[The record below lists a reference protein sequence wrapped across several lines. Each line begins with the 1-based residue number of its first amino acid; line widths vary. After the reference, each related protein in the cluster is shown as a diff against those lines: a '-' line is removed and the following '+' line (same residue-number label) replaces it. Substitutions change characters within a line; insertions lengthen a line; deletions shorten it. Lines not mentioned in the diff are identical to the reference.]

1 MPIPKLVIASAN
13 PDKVAEIT
21 IVLEGLAV
29 LIPRPEGMPDVIE
42 DGDDLEDNARL
53 KAVAVCEFT
62 GKPSVADDTG
72 LEIDALDGAPGVHS
86 ARFAG
91 TDATYQQN
99 VEKVLTDLDGFQTG
113 QRTARF
119 KTVAIVRYPDGR
131 ELIANGTVEGH
142 IAQSPSGE
150 GGFGYDP
157 IFVPAEGDGTT
168 FAQMGEEKHRFSHRG
183 RAFRNLGY
191 MLGSNEK
198 ISY

>member
-13 PDKVAEIT
+13 PDKVAEIA

-53 KAVAVCEFT
+53 KAVAVCEFA

-91 TDATYQQN
+91 ADATYQQN
-99 VEKVLTDLDGFQTG
+99 VEKVLTDLDGFQMG

-142 IAQSPSGE
+142 IAQNPSGE
-150 GGFGYDP
+150 EGFGYDP
-157 IFVPAEGDGTT
+157 IFVPVEGDGST
-168 FAQMGEEKHRFSHRG
+168 FAQMGGEKHRFSHRG

-191 MLGSNEK
+191 ILGEN
-198 ISY
+198 

>member
-53 KAVAVCEFT
+53 KAVAVCEFS

-72 LEIDALDGAPGVHS
+72 LEIDALEGAPGVYS

-91 TDATYQQN
+91 PDATYHQN
-99 VEKVLTDLDGFQTG
+99 LEKVLHDLDGIQIG

-131 ELIANGTVEGH
+131 ELIAKGTVEGC
-142 IAQSPSGE
+142 IALNPSGQE
-150 GGFGYDP
+150 GFGYDP
-157 IFVPAEGDGTT
+157 IFVPVEGDGST

-191 MLGSNEK
+191 MLGSN
-198 ISY
+198 

>member
-1 MPIPKLVIASAN
+1 MSIPKLVIASAN
-13 PDKVAEIT
+13 PDKVAEIS

-53 KAVAVCEFT
+53 KAVAVCEFS

-72 LEIDALDGAPGVHS
+72 LEIDALEGAPGVYS

-91 TDATYQQN
+91 PDATYHQN
-99 VEKVLTDLDGFQTG
+99 VEKVLHDLDGIQIG
-113 QRTARF
+113 ERTARF

-131 ELIANGTVEGH
+131 ELIAKGTVEGC
-142 IAQSPSGE
+142 IALNPSGQE
-150 GGFGYDP
+150 GFGYDP
-157 IFVPAEGDGTT
+157 IFVPVEGDGST

-183 RAFRNLGY
+183 RAFRNLGN
-191 MLGSNEK
+191 MLGSN
-198 ISY
+198 

>member
-1 MPIPKLVIASAN
+1 MSIPKLVIASAN
-13 PDKVAEIT
+13 PDKVAEIS

-29 LIPRPEGMPDVIE
+29 LIPRPEDMPDVIE

-53 KAVAVCEFT
+53 KAVAVCEFS

-72 LEIDALDGAPGVHS
+72 LEIDALEGAPGVYS

-91 TDATYQQN
+91 PDATYQQN
-99 VEKVLTDLDGFQTG
+99 VEKVLHDLDGIQIG

-131 ELIANGTVEGH
+131 ELISKGTVEGC
-142 IAQSPSGE
+142 IALNPSGQE
-150 GGFGYDP
+150 GFGYDP
-157 IFVPAEGDGTT
+157 IFVPVEGDGST

-191 MLGSNEK
+191 MLGSN
-198 ISY
+198 

>member
-13 PDKVAEIT
+13 PDKVAEIA
-21 IVLEGLAV
+21 IVLEGIAV

-42 DGDDLEDNARL
+42 DGNDLEDNARL
-53 KAVAVCEFT
+53 KAVAVCEFA

-72 LEIDALDGAPGVHS
+72 LEIDALDGAPGVYS

-99 VEKVLTDLDGFQTG
+99 VEKVLTYLDGIQTG

-142 IAQSPSGE
+142 IAQKPSGDE
-150 GGFGYDP
+150 GFGYDP
-157 IFVPAEGDGTT
+157 IFVPVEGDGST

-191 MLGSNEK
+191 MLGEN
-198 ISY
+198 

>member
-91 TDATYQQN
+91 DDATYQQN
-99 VEKVLTDLDGFQTG
+99 VEKVLTDLDGVQMG

-142 IAQSPSGE
+142 IAQNPSGE
-150 GGFGYDP
+150 EGFGYDP
-157 IFVPAEGDGTT
+157 IFVPVEGDGST
-168 FAQMGEEKHRFSHRG
+168 FAQIGEEKHRFSHRG

-191 MLGSNEK
+191 ILGEN
-198 ISY
+198 

>member
-13 PDKVAEIT
+13 PDKVAEIA
-21 IVLEGLAV
+21 IVLEGIAV

-53 KAVAVCEFT
+53 KAVAVCEFA

-72 LEIDALDGAPGVHS
+72 LEIDALDGAPGVYS

-91 TDATYQQN
+91 ADATYQQN
-99 VEKVLTDLDGFQTG
+99 VEKVLTDLDGIQMG

-142 IAQSPSGE
+142 IAQKPSGE
-150 GGFGYDP
+150 EGFGYDP
-157 IFVPAEGDGTT
+157 IFVPVEGDGST

-191 MLGSNEK
+191 MLGEN
-198 ISY
+198 

>member
-29 LIPRPEGMPDVIE
+29 LIPRPEGMPEVVE
-42 DGDDLEDNARL
+42 DGENLEDNARL
-53 KAVAVCEFT
+53 KAVAVCEFS

-72 LEIDALDGAPGVHS
+72 LEIDALEGAPGVYS

-91 TDATYQQN
+91 PDATYHQN
-99 VEKVLTDLDGFQTG
+99 LEKVLHDLDGIQIG

-131 ELIANGTVEGH
+131 ELIAKGTVEGC
-142 IAQSPSGE
+142 IALNPSGQE
-150 GGFGYDP
+150 GFGYDP
-157 IFVPAEGDGTT
+157 IFVPVEGDGST

-191 MLGSNEK
+191 MLGSN
-198 ISY
+198 

>member
-13 PDKVAEIT
+13 PDKVAEIA

-53 KAVAVCEFT
+53 KAVAVCEFA

-72 LEIDALDGAPGVHS
+72 LEIDALNGAPGVYS

-91 TDATYQQN
+91 VDATYQQN
-99 VEKVLTDLDGFQTG
+99 VEKVLTDLDGVQMG

-119 KTVAIVRYPDGR
+119 KTVAIVCYPDGR

-142 IAQSPSGE
+142 IAQNPSGGE
-150 GGFGYDP
+150 GFGYDP
-157 IFVPAEGDGTT
+157 IFVPVEGDGST

-191 MLGSNEK
+191 MLGEN
-198 ISY
+198 

>member
-29 LIPRPEGMPDVIE
+29 LIPRPEGMPEVVE
-42 DGDDLEDNARL
+42 DGENLEDNARL
-53 KAVAVCEFT
+53 KAVAVCEFS

-72 LEIDALDGAPGVHS
+72 LEIDALEGAPGVYS

-91 TDATYQQN
+91 PDATYHQN
-99 VEKVLTDLDGFQTG
+99 VEKVLHDLDGIQIG

-131 ELIANGTVEGH
+131 ELIAKGTVEGC
-142 IAQSPSGE
+142 IALNPSGQE
-150 GGFGYDP
+150 GFGYDP
-157 IFVPAEGDGTT
+157 IFVPVEGDGST

-191 MLGSNEK
+191 MLGSN
-198 ISY
+198 

>member
-1 MPIPKLVIASAN
+1 MSIPKLVIASAN
-13 PDKVAEIT
+13 PDKVAEIA

-29 LIPRPEGMPDVIE
+29 LIPRPEDMPDVIE
-42 DGDDLEDNARL
+42 DGDNLEDNARL
-53 KAVAVCEFT
+53 KAVAVCEFS

-72 LEIDALDGAPGVHS
+72 LEIDALEGAPGVYS

-91 TDATYQQN
+91 PDATYEQN
-99 VEKVLTDLDGFQTG
+99 VEKVLHDLDGIQIG

-131 ELIANGTVEGH
+131 ELISKGTVEGC
-142 IAQSPSGE
+142 IALNASGE
-150 GGFGYDP
+150 EGFGYDP
-157 IFVPAEGDGTT
+157 IFVPVEGDGST

-191 MLGSNEK
+191 LLGSN
-198 ISY
+198 

>member
-13 PDKVAEIT
+13 PDKVAEIA
-21 IVLEGLAV
+21 IVLEGIAV

-42 DGDDLEDNARL
+42 DGNDLEDNARL
-53 KAVAVCEFT
+53 KAVAVCEFA

-72 LEIDALDGAPGVHS
+72 LEIDALDGAPGVYS

-91 TDATYQQN
+91 ADATYQQN
-99 VEKVLTDLDGFQTG
+99 VEKVLTDLDGIQMG

-142 IAQSPSGE
+142 IAQKPSGE
-150 GGFGYDP
+150 EGFGYDP
-157 IFVPAEGDGTT
+157 IFVPVEGDGST

-191 MLGSNEK
+191 MLGEN
-198 ISY
+198 

>member
-13 PDKVAEIT
+13 PDKVAEIA

-53 KAVAVCEFT
+53 KAVAVCEFA

-72 LEIDALDGAPGVHS
+72 LEIDALNGAPGVYS

-91 TDATYQQN
+91 AAATYQQN
-99 VEKVLTDLDGFQTG
+99 VEKVLTDLDGVQMG

-131 ELIANGTVEGH
+131 ELVANGTVEGH
-142 IAQSPSGE
+142 IAQNPSGE
-150 GGFGYDP
+150 EGFGYDP
-157 IFVPAEGDGTT
+157 IFVPVEGDGST

-191 MLGSNEK
+191 MLGEN
-198 ISY
+198 

>member
-13 PDKVAEIT
+13 PDKVAEIA
-21 IVLEGLAV
+21 IVLEGIAV

-53 KAVAVCEFT
+53 KAVAVCEFA

-72 LEIDALDGAPGVHS
+72 LEIDALDGAPGVYS

-91 TDATYQQN
+91 ADATYQQN
-99 VEKVLTDLDGFQTG
+99 VEKVLTDLDGIQMG

-142 IAQSPSGE
+142 IAQKPSGDE
-150 GGFGYDP
+150 GFGYDP
-157 IFVPAEGDGTT
+157 IFYLPEFDKTSAEIKPED
-168 FAQMGEEKHRFSHRG
+168 KNKISHR
-183 RAFRNLGY
+183 AKAIKNIIPL
-191 MLGSNEK
+191 LLN
-198 ISY
+198 

>member
-13 PDKVAEIT
+13 PDKVAEIA
-21 IVLEGLAV
+21 IVLEGIAV

-53 KAVAVCEFT
+53 KAVAVCEFA

-72 LEIDALDGAPGVHS
+72 LEIDALDGAPGVYS

-99 VEKVLTDLDGFQTG
+99 VEKVLTYLDGIQMG

-142 IAQSPSGE
+142 IAQKPSGDE
-150 GGFGYDP
+150 GFGYDP
-157 IFVPAEGDGTT
+157 IFVPVEGDGST
-168 FAQMGEEKHRFSHRG
+168 FAQMGEEKHRFYHRG

-191 MLGSNEK
+191 MLGEN
-198 ISY
+198 